1 MRDAERVGADVA
13 QTRVRLIDPVTLRAF
28 ATISPK
34 HSLSTARGWWRWTLG
49 ENALRGGGP
58 GTGFMAKGR
67 NTHQTQSQQ
76 KSESNPPVPLFAG
89 DAKLSIR

>member
-13 QTRVRLIDPVTLRAF
+13 QTRVRRIDPVTLRAF
-28 ATISPK
+28 ATISRNIRCQPQ
-34 HSLSTARGWWRWTLG
+34 GGWRWTP
-49 ENALRGGGP
+49 EKMPSRGWA